1 MLGGFLDERRNS
13 WGCEKFDKLEGWV
26 HGLFDNRNV
35 FVSKLQKKDEIREKK
50 VLAIKSL
57 LKKLIEIWPFDFERL
72 ALIFAITNSGQ
83 CSHFRPSYLF
93 ARRRNSP
100 FRPKWEEKWPFPD
113 DISATYL
120 SVVRPGRWCSVQT
133 SIKRTGACS
142 ITLGKI
148 HGPNCWRAWSLPPV
162 QDAILEPGC
171 LLNFHFTPFSNDLHV
186 FYFDWSK
193 VKQCCQVSNFCVFN
207 IVYQS

>member
-1 MLGGFLDERRNS
+1 MNGEI
-13 WGCEKFDKLEGWV
+13 LEGVKNSINWRV
-26 HGLFDNRNV
+26 EFMACLTTEMCSFEKYKLWRSSREESFSDKSPSQEIKRNLT
-35 FVSKLQKKDEIREKK
+35 FWLR
-50 VLAIKSL
+50 ATC
-57 LKKLIEIWPFDFERL
+57 
-72 ALIFAITNSGQ
+72 ANFAITNSGQ

-113 DISATYL
+113 DISAKYL

-133 SIKRTGACS
+133 SIKRIGACS

-148 HGPNCWRAWSLPPV
+148 HGPNCWRAWSFPPV

-171 LLNFHFTPFSNDLHV
+171 WLNFLFTPFSNDLHV

-193 VKQCCQVSNFCVFN
+193 
-207 IVYQS
+207 